1 MTVLTKRI
9 SSILLMAI
17 VLFSF
22 CGELHAQIGPQ
33 KLVLADG
40 TQSQYPLLWAAM
52 ENDLATVND
61 LISNGTNVTAKDKE
75 GITALM
81 VAAYKGN
88 APMVEA
94 LINAGANVN
103 AKTKKKITVAHWAIM
118 SKNFEVVR
126 KLSEADADLNI
137 EDSDGLKPLHW
148 SAMENDAH
156 SFISALQELGADY

>member
-9 SSILLMAI
+9 PSILLMAI

-22 CGELHAQIGPQ
+22 YGELHAQIGPQ

-52 ENDLATVND
+52 ENDLATVNE
-61 LISNGTNVTAKDKE
+61 LINNGTNVTAKDKD
-75 GITALM
+75 GRTALM
-81 VAAYKGN
+81 VAAYQGN
-88 APMVEA
+88 VPIVEA
-94 LINAGANVN
+94 LIGAGANVN
-103 AKTKKKITVAHWAIM
+103 AKTKNKVTVAHWAIM
-118 SKNFEVVR
+118 SKNFEVIR
-126 KLSEADADLNI
+126 TLSKANADLNV
-137 EDSDGLKPLHW
+137 EDNNGLKPLHW